1 MFELFTSDYQPRGN
15 VISPPTFDLI
25 KRNATIELRRLKQYY
40 LDRVFSIPNQH
51 ILNRVLMTGMAP
63 LNYPIERFLDVVNA
77 RADYI
82 AKAFQFTNEISSGHE
97 QRKSFYSSATTE
109 YILAVNSYISP
120 FSTHEEVYNS
130 PCIRVVVHPC
140 NIVSMKPPD
149 SSDYADLNGLVVI
162 ELDIAKMLV
171 QYRRFALSRMAR
183 NKEGEDLN
191 VSTFRFITT
200 TLLPQLIES
209 HVQWCWLNRVMA
221 RHYGDPDNINVLK
234 PAIATL
240 SYTPQLNKIADGI
253 IHRLKNSKMMYY
265 DMLRNIPG
273 MFGGDML
280 SFLRLADITT
290 TRQVWWLMVL
300 CRLRVVRFLIDL
312 GGTNAIRTNR
322 TYINNMQV
330 NLKRLLNGSI
340 PEGVMPADIEMD
352 MRIEAQYLTH
362 L

>member
-1 MFELFTSDYQPRGN
+1 MFELFTLDYHPRGN
-15 VISPPTFDLI
+15 VSTPPTFDLI
-25 KRNATIELRRLKQYY
+25 RRNATIELHRLKQYY

-51 ILNRVLMTGMAP
+51 ILNRVMMTAMAP
-63 LNYPIERFLDVVNA
+63 LNYPIERFLDTINA

-82 AKAFQFTNEISSGHE
+82 AKAFRFTNEISSGQE
-97 QRKSFYSSATTE
+97 QRKSFYGAATTE

-130 PCIRVVVHPC
+130 PCIRVVTHPC
-140 NIVSMKPPD
+140 NIVSMRPPD
-149 SSDYADLNGLVVI
+149 SSDYANLNGLVVI
-162 ELDIAKMLV
+162 ELDIAKMMV
-171 QYRRFALSRMAR
+171 QYRRFVLTRMAR
-183 NKEGEDLN
+183 NAQGEDLN

-209 HVQWCWLNRVMA
+209 HVEWCWLNRLMA
-221 RHYGDPDNINVLK
+221 RHYGEPDHIDVIK

-253 IHRLKNSKMMYY
+253 LSRLKNSKMMYY
-265 DMLRNIPG
+265 DMLRNIPA
-273 MFGGDML
+273 MFAGDML
-280 SFLRLADITT
+280 SVLKLADITA

-300 CRLRVVRFLIDL
+300 SRLRVVRFLVDV
-312 GGTNAIRTNR
+312 GGSNAIKTNR

-330 NLKRLLNGSI
+330 SLKRLLNGSI
-340 PEGVMPADIEMD
+340 PEGVMPADVEMD